1 MTNNTTVFL
10 ICQLIDIKVTLCYN
24 ILMKNYIFD
33 FGKVIIEY
41 EPAYMTALRVDDP
54 EDAAAIVEA
63 VFDRRYWD
71 PMDEGRLCHEE
82 IKPLYRER
90 LPERLHAVADE
101 IFDSWIYNIPLIKG
115 IPELIRDIRAAG
127 GRLYLLSNISEH
139 FAENY
144 VHNPEV
150 KAVLDLFDGLIF
162 SAPIKM
168 AKPGKDI
175 FIHILEKYDL
185 APEDSIFIDD
195 NAGNIATAK
204 EMGINTYTF
213 DGDTRKL
220 REYLGL

>member
-1 MTNNTTVFL
+1 ML
-10 ICQLIDIKVTLCYN
+10 AYSGELCYN

-41 EPAYMTALRVDDP
+41 EPAYITALRVDNP

-63 VFDRRYWD
+63 VFDRQYWD
-71 PMDEGRLCHEE
+71 KLDAGTLAHEE
-82 IKPLYRER
+82 AKPLFHAR

-115 IPELIRDIRAAG
+115 MAELIGDIKKSG
-127 GRLYLLSNISEH
+127 GKLYLLSNISEY

-144 VHNPEV
+144 VHNPDV
-150 KAVLDLFDGLIF
+150 KGVLDLFDGLVF
-162 SAPIKM
+162 SAPIKL
-168 AKPGKDI
+168 AKPGKEI
-175 FIHILEKYDL
+175 FSYILEKYDL
-185 APEDSIFIDD
+185 DPKDSIFIDD

-213 DGDTRKL
+213 DGDASKL